1 MPEIKKCNKFYKM
14 LTQINI
20 KKFLYMEDISI
31 DLDEGLNVFT
41 GETGVGKS
49 LIIDAVEFVLGKK
62 GNFSD
67 GSYVEL
73 VFENVDNQYSEDG
86 TLIISREIKG
96 GRSAYYINGRRSTLS
111 TVKEASEGVVEI
123 HGQHQQQKLLHKEY
137 HRYILDRYAG
147 ILDVLEK
154 YQKVYRRYTE
164 LRKKEEKLLEEQS
177 NRIKELDILRYQLQE
192 LEEADIKEGEK
203 KDLEEKYSYISRIQE
218 IHQNISRSL
227 MNISE
232 EENSILDKLDQVIKD
247 IGKIS
252 DTHRE
257 LKNILENLEEARILL
272 KESSY
277 SLLDFDLDIDRSE
290 MVRIQERLDLINRL
304 EMKYN
309 TDEKGLIILKEKLKK
324 RIEYLENLEFE
335 IPEVTKEKEKA
346 YKELKELAEE
356 ISAIRKKKGRE
367 LEEKVRK
374 HLTDLAL
381 KDATFIVDIKE
392 KELDRTGKDDI
403 SFLFSGNKD
412 IPPSPLGEA
421 ASGGEISRVSLALKV
436 VAGSDTDC
444 MIFDEIDTGIGG
456 KTAILM
462 ADKLKKLSENYQV
475 VLVTHLPQVA
485 VRADKHFYI
494 DKFSENGKTRAVV
507 KEVSGEERKME
518 IARMLSGVINS
529 KSLQLADELL
539 ADVVR

>member
-1 MPEIKKCNKFYKM
+1 M

>member
-1 MPEIKKCNKFYKM
+1 
-14 LTQINI
+14 
-20 KKFLYMEDISI
+20 
-31 DLDEGLNVFT
+31 
-41 GETGVGKS
+41 
-49 LIIDAVEFVLGKK
+49 
-62 GNFSD
+62 
-67 GSYVEL
+67 
-73 VFENVDNQYSEDG
+73 
-86 TLIISREIKG
+86 
-96 GRSAYYINGRRSTLS
+96 
-111 TVKEASEGVVEI
+111 
-123 HGQHQQQKLLHKEY
+123 
-137 HRYILDRYAG
+137 
-147 ILDVLEK
+147 VLEK

-192 LEEADIKEGEK
+192 LEEGEK